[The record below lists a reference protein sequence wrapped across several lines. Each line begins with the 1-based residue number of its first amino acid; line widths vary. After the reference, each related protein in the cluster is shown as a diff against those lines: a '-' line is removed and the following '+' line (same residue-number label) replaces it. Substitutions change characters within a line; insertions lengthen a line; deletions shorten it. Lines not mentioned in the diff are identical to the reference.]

1 MKEKTEKSGNA
12 QLAELVNNLIFKDEK
27 PDEAEMKESMEK
39 IIRPENCNLL
49 VATKVDELIW
59 NRLRPQT
66 RSFDSRAQTAQSA
79 LVKGVIEL
87 TKQLNGI
94 IDLQAQV
101 KENKIDNSDIVIELD
116 KLVEKGMSS
125 IEMLSYAN
133 YELNCR
139 RRECMKP
146 DLNDDYTS
154 LFSSSV
160 PINKFLFGGDT
171 SNAWMILTRL
181 TSGQRGKYKK
191 HQKKAEQQPDKYPS
205 LIIDGM
211 DQSEDALREFMAHM
225 NSIHRTIK
233 FTFEWST
240 SQPVLESSSRCRG
253 AIGRVPMVA
262 YRKPRSLKYMLVH
275 SSLKEDSTQE
285 LSTNFLS
292 NQTMLRFWQN
302 REIHFVGNFPLQQW
316 RNQSVIDENQRL
328 QRQQLKRL
336 IFFNENNIT
345 DNKIHNY
352 DFLEVSHFYFATKD
366 EKLPYCNILQW
377 LYKGEISGWHSL
389 LKSCRYCKILR
400 SRLYRAKTGRIGLLD
415 CCYAMITRNL
425 R

>member
-1 MKEKTEKSGNA
+1 MKEKTEKSVNA

-27 PDEAEMKESMEK
+27 PDEAEMKESMKK

-59 NRLRPQT
+59 NRPRPQT

-94 IDLQAQV
+94 IGLQAQV

-171 SNAWMILTRL
+171 S
-181 TSGQRGKYKK
+181 
-191 HQKKAEQQPDKYPS
+191 
-205 LIIDGM
+205 
-211 DQSEDALREFMAHM
+211 
-225 NSIHRTIK
+225 
-233 FTFEWST
+233 
-240 SQPVLESSSRCRG
+240 
-253 AIGRVPMVA
+253 
-262 YRKPRSLKYMLVH
+262 
-275 SSLKEDSTQE
+275 
-285 LSTNFLS
+285 
-292 NQTMLRFWQN
+292 
-302 REIHFVGNFPLQQW
+302 
-316 RNQSVIDENQRL
+316 
-328 QRQQLKRL
+328 KRL
-336 IFFNENNIT
+336 DDIDKT
-345 DNKIHNY
+345 NKVVRKAM
-352 DFLEVSHFYFATKD
+352 EKD
-366 EKLPYCNILQW
+366 RN
-377 LYKGEISGWHSL
+377 
-389 LKSCRYCKILR
+389 KSRHEDLT
-400 SRLYRAKTGRIGLLD
+400 LA
-415 CCYAMITRNL
+415 NL
-425 R
+425 